1 MSDAVKHPA
10 TLILSDID
18 PVFVNLAKRLQ
29 QVARL
34 SGSGLS
40 VINLSVFLFDG
51 KPVQYTRPEISTTTT
66 LEPKGNY
73 DEFCDKLKTLRK

>member
-1 MSDAVKHPA
+1 MIDTVKHPA
-10 TLILSDID
+10 TLVMGEID

-51 KPVQYTRPEISTTTT
+51 KPVQYTRPEISTTTM

-73 DEFCDKLKTLRK
+73 DEFCDRLKTLRK

>member
-1 MSDAVKHPA
+1 MSEPVRHPA

-40 VINLSVFLFDG
+40 IINLSVFLFDG
-51 KPVQYTRPEISTTTT
+51 KPVQYTRPEISTMIT

-73 DEFCDKLKTLRK
+73 EEFCDKLKTVRK

>member
-1 MSDAVKHPA
+1 MSDTIKNPA
-10 TLILSDID
+10 TLVLGEID
-18 PVFVNLAKRLQ
+18 PVFINLAKRLQ

-34 SGSGLS
+34 SGSGLAI
-40 VINLSVFLFDG
+40 INLSVFLFDG

-73 DEFCDKLKTLRK
+73 EEFCDKLKTMRK